1 MIIRVPEIKKR
12 LKIAFTSMSSFLV
25 LLITRAESKSF
36 LNSSVRLYM
45 DNNTFFSERFLYDL
59 WENNKQQFLKDRQV
73 IPGNRLLANF

>member
-1 MIIRVPEIKKR
+1 
-12 LKIAFTSMSSFLV
+12 
-25 LLITRAESKSF
+25 
-36 LNSSVRLYM
+36 M